1 MRLKD
6 KVAVVTG
13 GSQGIGE
20 AIARRYAAEGATV
33 AIVYSRND
41 AAANEVVRNIES
53 DGGKAVAVKGDCAN
67 VSDIRRFMQEI
78 EEALGRIDI
87 LVNNAGTFK
96 TVPVSE
102 TTEEIWDQ
110 QIDLNLKGVFFCTQ
124 TALPMFRKQGGGK
137 VINMSSIAG
146 IGAFPNC
153 PAYCASKGGV
163 ALLTRALAAELA
175 KENINVNAI
184 APGNVA
190 TPINAHLRGPGNEDY
205 MKLMSDNTPTGRS
218 FMDVD
223 DIAGAAAFLASEDAV
238 GVHGAVIAVDDGWSA

>member
-41 AAANEVVRNIES
+41 AMAHKVVQNIES
-53 DGGKAVAVKGDCAN
+53 AGGKAIAAKGDCAN
-67 VSDIRRFMQEI
+67 VSDIRRLMGEI
-78 EEALGRIDI
+78 EQKLGRIDV

-96 TVPVSE
+96 TAPVSE

-124 TALPMFRKQGGGK
+124 TVLPTFQKQGGGK
-137 VINMSSIAG
+137 VVNLSSIAG

-163 ALLTRALAAELA
+163 ALLTRALAVELA
-175 KENINVNAI
+175 KDNINVNAI

-205 MKLMSDNTPTGRS
+205 MKLMSDNTPTGRA

-223 DIAGAAAFLASEDAV
+223 DIAGAAVFLASEDAV
-238 GVHGAVIAVDDGWSA
+238 GIHGAVLPVDDGWSA

>member
-41 AAANEVVRNIES
+41 ATANEVVQNIES
-53 DGGKAVAVKGDCAN
+53 AGGKAIAFKGDCAN
-67 VSDIRRFMQEI
+67 VSDIHRFMAEI
-78 EEALGRIDI
+78 EQKLGRIDV

-96 TVPVSE
+96 TAPVSE

-124 TALPMFRKQGGGK
+124 TVLPAFQKQGGGK
-137 VINMSSIAG
+137 VVNLSSIAG

-163 ALLTRALAAELA
+163 ALLTRALAVELA
-175 KENINVNAI
+175 KDNINVNAI

-205 MKLMSDNTPTGRS
+205 MKLMSDNTPTGRA
-218 FMDVD
+218 FMDVG
-223 DIAGAAAFLASEDAV
+223 DIAGAAVFLASEDAV
-238 GVHGAVIAVDDGWSA
+238 GIHGAVLPVDDGWSA